1 MAWGHLFKVC
11 GLGPSTYQ
19 MCGLRPS
26 ISKNVILFERHPSKH
41 KTFVI
46 TFTQRRPSADPT
58 LYKCFYKYLVITRIY
73 VARMSRV
80 GVVT

>member
-26 ISKNVILFERHPSKH
+26 TYQVCGLGPSILKNVILFEPHPSKH

-58 LYKCFYKYLVITRIY
+58 LYKMLV
-73 VARMSRV
+73 
-80 GVVT
+80 